1 MLEEVGKVKPFL
13 PLNGTGVI
21 GKPGRDDAAFEG
33 RNFCSFLAPSV
44 FCAEVWKQ
52 YDTMAFEGCTTLGVE
67 VLQATGGK
75 EEDVRKEDAGH
86 DGGLFGLNDGDNLR
100 IRTEQVKAK

>member
-1 MLEEVGKVKPFL
+1 MLEEVGKVKPCL

-21 GKPGRDDAAFEG
+21 GKPGGDDAAFEG
-33 RNFCSFLAPSV
+33 RNLCGFLAPFV

-67 VLQATGGK
+67 VLQTTGSE
-75 EEDVRKEDAGH
+75 EEDVRREDAGH
-86 DGGLFGLNDGDNLR
+86 DMRDGVHD
-100 IRTEQVKAK
+100 A